1 MEYLIEWQVL
11 DSPDLYFERV
21 TKQTNKVTSKS
32 RTSRSRTEQTNRTDP
47 ADVLCA
53 WPGLRA
59 ADLRIP
65 ESGIHTAQSGRPSG
79 KSSEF
84 RRGNQPGKKSHRE
97 RNTQVIINS
106 WIQTY
111 TWSLDSGPWEAG
123 CIITPLSH
131 VANSSNYLLDGT
143 KVTILI

>member
-11 DSPDLYFERV
+11 DSPDLYFERA
-21 TKQTNKVTSKS
+21 TKQANKVTSKS
-32 RTSRSRTEQTNRTDP
+32 HTTRPRTADP

-59 ADLRIP
+59 VDLRIP
-65 ESGIHTAQSGRPSG
+65 ESGIHTAWSGRLSG

-84 RRGNQPGKKSHRE
+84 RRGNQPGKKSNRE
-97 RNTQVIINS
+97 RNTQVIINP
-106 WIQTY
+106 WIRTY
-111 TWSLDSGPWEAG
+111 IWSLDSGPWEAG
-123 CIITPLSH
+123 CIITPLGH

>member
-32 RTSRSRTEQTNRTDP
+32 RTTRSRTEQTNRTDP

-59 ADLRIP
+59 ADLRIL

-123 CIITPLSH
+123 
-131 VANSSNYLLDGT
+131 
-143 KVTILI
+143 